1 MGYEVRAVA
10 VNTGLFRPAPD
21 AYAYADADADAA
33 YAIGIAFFAVS
44 SVFVLRGPI
53 HRARRV
59 NDRIDRRVDR
69 WMERGKGSFPGSF
82 AWHSAAGDRARS
94 EGSAG
99 TH

>member
-1 MGYEVRAVA
+1 MGYEVRAAA

-21 AYAYADADADAA
+21 AYAYADAA

-59 NDRIDRRVDR
+59 NDRIDRRVD
-69 WMERGKGSFPGSF
+69 
-82 AWHSAAGDRARS
+82 
-94 EGSAG
+94 
-99 TH
+99 

>member
-1 MGYEVRAVA
+1 MGYEVRAAA

-21 AYAYADADADAA
+21 AYAYAYAYADADAA

-59 NDRIDRRVDR
+59 NDRIDRRVD
-69 WMERGKGSFPGSF
+69 
-82 AWHSAAGDRARS
+82 
-94 EGSAG
+94 
-99 TH
+99 

>member
-1 MGYEVRAVA
+1 MGCEVRAAA

-21 AYAYADADADAA
+21 GYAYAA